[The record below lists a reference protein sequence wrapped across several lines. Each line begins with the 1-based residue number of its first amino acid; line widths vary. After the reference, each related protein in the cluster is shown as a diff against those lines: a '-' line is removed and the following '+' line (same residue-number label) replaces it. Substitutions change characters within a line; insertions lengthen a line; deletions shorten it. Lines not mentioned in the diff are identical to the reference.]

1 MLFSLCARE
10 EKLSHVCDWFSFTTA
25 NFLFAYGAEQKIA
38 VRNFSLLIVSRKELA
53 LKHHFSKHQ
62 IFIMNVGECWIE
74 CMFAFLFV
82 AIGMYTIFNRHLLLI
97 MIFFCV
103 FFFIFTLR
111 VLFYCIYFSLV
122 GFHLFFVNFVYL
134 FGGIILYMA
143 KESRKRN
150 ADKAKK
156 QFHVV

>member
-103 FFFIFTLR
+103 FYFYFHFACFILLYIFFLGRFPPFFRKL
-111 VLFYCIYFSLV
+111 CILIRRNYTV
-122 GFHLFFVNFVYL
+122 HG
-134 FGGIILYMA
+134 
-143 KESRKRN
+143 KRI
-150 ADKAKK
+150 KK
-156 QFHVV
+156 KKRR